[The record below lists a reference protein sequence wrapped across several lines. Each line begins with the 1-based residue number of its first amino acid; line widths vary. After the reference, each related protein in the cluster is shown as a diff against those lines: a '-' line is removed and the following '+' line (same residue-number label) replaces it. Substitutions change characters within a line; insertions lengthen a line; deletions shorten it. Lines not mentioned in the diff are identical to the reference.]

1 MVEFR
6 LLGGCVRVKS
16 ECNTTFQHLKHIAL
30 CGRYNPNFPNHSQL
44 IKLSSKDKFKAKYL
58 HRMT

>member
-16 ECNTTFQHLKHIAL
+16 ECNTTFQHLKHIAQIQ
-30 CGRYNPNFPNHSQL
+30 S
-44 IKLSSKDKFKAKYL
+44 KFKAKYL
-58 HRMT
+58 HRRDPL